1 MVCRCL
7 QILCESLRS
16 WYVLVFPSLDGYR
29 NYIDLF
35 AWQSHGLGVSV
46 QFCLLVSPGS
56 LQVYRDRCDLVAWP
70 WHLWLFHGWKFWEYV
85 TSSLFGND
93 THSWSVLLLA
103 DYWMICCCPES
114 RAFTLAVLWPMIQGT
129 VLTKQTSSWTHQNV
143 SKWSEMICNNPTVPK
158 ISILNDPKPTSWV
171 LPVSMFLPTFHKPSK
186 QTWQIPAD
194 KVVRIPIHK
203 SLRLVLQ
210 ICGKKGDRLT

>member
-1 MVCRCL
+1 
-7 QILCESLRS
+7 
-16 WYVLVFPSLDGYR
+16 
-29 NYIDLF
+29 
-35 AWQSHGLGVSV
+35 
-46 QFCLLVSPGS
+46 
-56 LQVYRDRCDLVAWP
+56 
-70 WHLWLFHGWKFWEYV
+70 
-85 TSSLFGND
+85 
-93 THSWSVLLLA
+93 
-103 DYWMICCCPES
+103 
-114 RAFTLAVLWPMIQGT
+114 
-129 VLTKQTSSWTHQNV
+129 
-143 SKWSEMICNNPTVPK
+143 MICNNPTVPK